1 MAEEQG
7 MTHGQPVS
15 AGTAAPGVQAADPPL
30 ALPGLGLG
38 LFCSLRTLERVSLAY
53 IRKRKA
59 GK

>member
-1 MAEEQG
+1 